1 MNKSIKNYIS
11 DLNQAFEKEPLEKL
25 ISAGELMAYKH
36 DGLFRPVDT
45 VHELGLF
52 EKDLEDNSF
61 T

>member
-1 MNKSIKNYIS
+1 M
-11 DLNQAFEKEPLEKL
+11 LEREPMERAAKQ
-25 ISAGELMAYKH
+25 GELMAYKH